1 MLAVDS
7 GSLPRLG
14 VNGYM
19 LVERVLKRVKKE
31 LMQQFQIPAE
41 INLRVGGALLR
52 KLVADR
58 KNDTENDTDILH
70 KTGAD
75 DRKDRNPYDSHIDMA
90 NQMSYDY
97 STVLLLNEVGE
108 DASDKTFRDAHAVE
122 SSDGSYINENEF
134 SQSRGEFIF
143 VDELEDIVVESKP
156 GRLIMFSSGSEN
168 LHRVA
173 PFNEGVRYSL
183 AAWWEEMFD
192 SDIMNLTTPIVH
204 ILKLKFT

>member
-58 KNDTENDTDILH
+58 KNDTDILN

-168 LHRVA
+168 LHRIA

-183 AAWWEEMFD
+183 ASWWEEMFD

-204 ILKLKFT
+204 ILKLKFA

>member
-14 VNGYM
+14 VNGFM

-58 KNDTENDTDILH
+58 KNDTDILN

-108 DASDKTFRDAHAVE
+108 DVSDKKFRHAHAVE

-168 LHRVA
+168 LHRIA

-183 AAWWEEMFD
+183 ASWWEEMFD